1 MNFGV
6 LLITIC
12 NRLLYAGTKK
22 ESEGQIRK
30 RSAKNSPADIQI
42 SARPYRASNTF
53 LLLYP
58 CIPCVLTVQPVTVT
72 SHVLSLS
79 TISENSINRFV
90 LAVPS
95 IASIRIL
102 AAS

>member
-1 MNFGV
+1 MIF
-6 LLITIC
+6 IC
-12 NRLLYAGTKK
+12 NRLLYTGTKK
-22 ESEGQIRK
+22 EREGQIRK
-30 RSAKNSPADIQI
+30 RSAKKSPTDIQI
-42 SARPYRASNTF
+42 SVRPYRTSNTF
-53 LLLYP
+53 PLLYP
-58 CIPCVLTVQPVTVT
+58 CIPCVLTVTVQPVTVT

-95 IASIRIL
+95 IALIKIL